1 MAFDV
6 SKCSNL
12 DLWDDLVQHS
22 PQGAIF
28 SSSRFIRSLD
38 VDYSLYIVLNDSG
51 VCVAGIPILE
61 DANGKMARCPYP
73 FVPYQGLMFSLAL
86 SKMANH
92 KRVTNQFRI
101 TEAIIKKLTE
111 DYTNPQLTLNPNFND
126 IRPFLWHNY
135 GKTDGAKFLV
145 QTRYTAKLDLSN
157 FNFNSYLMTVRS
169 VRRQEFKKNTAKI
182 YETNEID
189 IFLTLYREM
198 FFRQGITVD
207 ESAIELIKKICL
219 SALDGGYGRLC
230 KAQVDG
236 EIHAMTFFLFDK
248 NSAYYLFAANN
259 PVHRNSGSATALMF
273 DNIKW
278 AAEKG
283 LEKLDFVGANSPNR
297 GDFKISFNAILSPY
311 YEIKLSN
318 YKE

>member
-61 DANGKMARCPYP
+61 DANGKMAQCPYP

-101 TEAIIKKLTE
+101 TEAIIKKLNE
-111 DYTNPQLTLNPNFND
+111 DYANPQFTLNPNFND

-135 GKTDGAKFLV
+135 GKTDSAKFLV
-145 QTRYTAKLDLSN
+145 QTRYTAILDLGN

-182 YETNEID
+182 YEANEID
-189 IFLTLYREM
+189 VFLTLYREM

-207 ESAIELIKKICL
+207 ESAIELIRKICL
-219 SALDGGYGRLC
+219 SALDGGYGRFC

-259 PVHRNSGSATALMF
+259 PAHRNSGSATALMF

-297 GDFKISFNAILSPY
+297 GDFKISFNSYLKPY
-311 YEIKLSN
+311 YQIKLRAN
-318 YKE
+318 